1 MKSKNQLQQPRINAI
16 FILIALFSGFSISA
30 QNDQLKFNAVSRT
43 FQKNNKL
50 QEEDTVNADRTSSGY
65 TLMDLGV
72 NINPDRKTEIQAII
86 RFKTDLG
93 GFFGDGTELDLRQI
107 RVKGTVKEVV
117 NYEVGDLYLKL
128 SPFTLYNENVEG
140 AINEATVFSDIRRDI
155 ANYENLNR
163 DNFWWQQGA
172 HIDFGLEFEKVIHQ
186 MNVDGFFLRNRG
198 TDFISVPNS
207 FYAGG
212 RINIQ
217 QSKNLGFKLNYINLF
232 DDGAS
237 VNSEQETRNPVA
249 STEIDYT
256 YNGSGFDM
264 LISGEAGLSKL
275 IFIPRASV
283 DSADIVIDPDDYQ
296 DVFFDFNSIWKHKK
310 NGLQAGLGYRYVG
323 PEFYS
328 AGAQSKRINFSQ
340 NPTTFTGVNNNPFS
354 PRGIGLFDL
363 TRDANVYNPVITRQ
377 LMAYDPRLS
386 NAMPY
391 GVATPNRK
399 GLNLALGYKSKGDIV
414 HTSFKASVLSDV
426 VGEGSPE
433 KRKFKVLRLGLD
445 LNINKAIDWEKS
457 IVFKTGIQ
465 HESTKRNDSLGVDL
479 KSSLID
485 VGLDIEVFK
494 QFDLLLGA
502 KRLRSKGK
510 EFYFARDQ
518 FNQLGLP
525 AAMDIDQSETLYG
538 VGLKYRFNEKIYLT
552 AQNHFFSFANKKN
565 AEQDYGFN
573 QVFILFNMKL

>member
-1 MKSKNQLQQPRINAI
+1 MKSIIQLRQSTFSATLIV
-16 FILIALFSGFSISA
+16 IALVGGFSLKA

-43 FQKNNKL
+43 FQENNKL

-107 RVKGTVKEVV
+107 RVKGTVKDIV
-117 NYEVGDLYLKL
+117 NYEVGDMYLKL

-172 HIDFGLEFEKVIHQ
+172 HADFGLEFEKVIHQ
-186 MNVDGFFLRNRG
+186 LKVDGFFLRNRG

-212 RINIQ
+212 RIDIQ

-237 VNSEQETRNPVA
+237 VNSEQETRNPVSSA
-249 STEIDYT
+249 EIDYT
-256 YNGSGFDM
+256 YNGSSFDI
-264 LISGEAGLSKL
+264 LFSGEAGLSKL
-275 IFIPRASV
+275 IFIPRAST
-283 DSADIVIDPDDYQ
+283 DSADIVVDPDDYQ
-296 DVFFDFNSIWKHKK
+296 DVFFDFNAVWKHNE

-328 AGAQSKRINFSQ
+328 AGAQSKRINFNQ
-340 NPTTFTGVNNNPFS
+340 NPTTFAGVNNNPFT

-363 TRDANVYNPVITRQ
+363 TRDANIYNPVITRQ
-377 LMAYDPRLS
+377 LMAYDPRLA

-399 GLNLALGYKSKGDIV
+399 GLNFALGYISKNKFIQ
-414 HTSFKASVLSDV
+414 TSLKGSILSDV

-433 KRKFKVLRLGLD
+433 KRKFNILRWGLD

-457 IVFKTGIQ
+457 IVFKTGMQ
-465 HESTKRNDSLGVDL
+465 YETTKRNDSLGVDL

-485 VGLDIEVFK
+485 VGLDIEIFK
-494 QFDLLLGA
+494 QLDLLLGA
-502 KRLRSKGK
+502 KLLSSKGT

-518 FNQLGLP
+518 FNQIGIP
-525 AAMDIDQSETLYG
+525 TAIDIDQSETLYG
-538 VGLKYRFNEKIYLT
+538 FGLKYRFNEKIYLT
-552 AQNHFFSFANKKN
+552 AQNHFFSFANKKDT
-565 AEQDYGFN
+565 EQDYGFN